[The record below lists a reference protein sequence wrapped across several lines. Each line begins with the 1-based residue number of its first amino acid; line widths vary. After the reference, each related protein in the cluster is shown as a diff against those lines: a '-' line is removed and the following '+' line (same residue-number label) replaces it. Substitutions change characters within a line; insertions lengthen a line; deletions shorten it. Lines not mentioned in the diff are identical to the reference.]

1 MDFQRVAAQSSKQIW
16 VLKGTVTNIVE
27 HERTAVNNRTGPTE
41 HRTQWRELTLKAPSR
56 EAEIVSGDVVYGAGV
71 GDEIALVIDP
81 RGHEPLCLANIST
94 GKIIVHGSVDP
105 NAPAGKGVFAVAF
118 LIAVIAAIPGF
129 LAIFMLVGV
138 LVSLFTQ
145 NSFEGLF
152 EPLAKVYPFIL
163 LPACWYVS
171 SRWDQTLHARAKRAY
186 GEIQAALQAEG
197 VKIVAKP
204 IAA

>member
-1 MDFQRVAAQSSKQIW
+1 MDVQRFPTQSPNQIW
-16 VLKGTVTNIVE
+16 VLKGKVTNIVE
-27 HERTAVNNRTGPTE
+27 HERTAVNNRTGATE

-56 EAEIVSGDVVYGAGV
+56 EADIVTGDVVYGAGL

-81 RGHEPLCLANIST
+81 RGREPLCLANIST

-118 LIAVIAAIPGF
+118 LLAVVASIPGF
-129 LAIFMLVGV
+129 LALFMLVGV
-138 LVSLFTQ
+138 LMGPFTQ

-171 SRWDQTLHARAKRAY
+171 GRWDKTLHARAKRVY
-186 GEIQAALQAEG
+186 GEIQAALRAEG
-197 VKIVAKP
+197 VDIETKP